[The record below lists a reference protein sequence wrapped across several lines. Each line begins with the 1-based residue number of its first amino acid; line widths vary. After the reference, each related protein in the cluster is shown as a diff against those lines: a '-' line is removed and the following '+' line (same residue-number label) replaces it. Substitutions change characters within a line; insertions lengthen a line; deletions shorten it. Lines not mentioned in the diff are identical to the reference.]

1 MLEEAEQQAAEKV
14 KAAMKEAE
22 DIIHELRSIKEEHK
36 SFKDHELINAKK
48 RLEDERYV
56 IVLSLD
62 RCNDFFFFWLRS

>member
-36 SFKDHELINAKK
+36 SFKDHEP
-48 RLEDERYV
+48 D
-56 IVLSLD
+56 
-62 RCNDFFFFWLRS
+62 